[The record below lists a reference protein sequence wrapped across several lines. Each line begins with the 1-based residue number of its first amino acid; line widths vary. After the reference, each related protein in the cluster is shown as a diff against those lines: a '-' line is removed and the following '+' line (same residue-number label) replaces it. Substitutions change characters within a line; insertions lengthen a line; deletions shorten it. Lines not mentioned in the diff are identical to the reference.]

1 MNRQRIV
8 VGELQNPIFDFDNSQ
23 LRKVETT
30 LRSSFAGD
38 ELAFD
43 TLFAD
48 TFAGEEY
55 GLVSSEG
62 YDLESSEGYDL
73 VTSPQDVAND
83 IPAETPVRY
92 FIDNTL
98 KGKFYTQQITR
109 ENRAFYLIDTVSAIG
124 LLVTRPHYGGMYA
137 GETFEEVAGE
147 IINNV
152 FTFSCSEDVANIP
165 VYGWLPYS
173 ADARENLHQLLFAY
187 GVMVFKDEN
196 GDVYFDFPDTTIK
209 KIIDPDNIYIDG
221 DESPVVPTERII
233 VTEHAFVAL
242 PTDIEYT
249 LFDNTSGVI
258 ADHTLV
264 VFNEAPVHDLAASAS
279 LTVHESGVNYAIVSG
294 FGTLTGQKYT
304 HAVQTYQ
311 EGTDGATLEFNEQ
324 TLVNQL
330 NSINVTKRLHA
341 YYGVTRIISEDLQIS
356 DEKAGDRVRTISPY
370 GEQVDAYI
378 KEMTITG
385 LATTKARCDFLADY
399 TLTPGGNNYKNAV
412 LFTENGTFTV
422 PNGVTLIR
430 VICGQGGQGGQGG
443 GGGFGAETHGGSS
456 PSSTPGKGG
465 NKGAGG
471 LPGKVYAVNLEV
483 TPGDTFAVT
492 VGAAGIGGEGQEGV
506 PYTGTSEGT
515 LGTEGGHSTFGDITS
530 EDGVIPAAG
539 YIDIL
544 SGDDYALP
552 GPAGFDGMAGGE
564 YGAAKYGESWI
575 DPDTGTEY
583 LGGQGCAASN
593 GYSAAGGG
601 GAAYKAAGGAA
612 TAGSVAGSGADAG
625 QQQAMHETLG
635 SGGDGGNGGGG
646 AGDGM
651 AEWSSDLGTWV
662 FWNPEQ
668 GHGGKGSDGLDGQ
681 PGFVRVLY

>member
-8 VGELQNPIFDFDNSQ
+8 VGELENPIFDLDNSQ

-43 TLFAD
+43 TLSAD

-62 YDLESSEGYDL
+62 YDLESSEGYEL

-92 FIDNTL
+92 FIGDTL

-109 ENRAFYLIDTVSAIG
+109 ENRFFYLIDAVSAIG

-137 GETFEEVAGE
+137 GETFETVAGE
-147 IINNV
+147 IINDV
-152 FTFSCSEDVANIP
+152 FEFSCSENVADIP

-196 GDVYFDFPDTTIK
+196 GDVYFDFPDTTLK
-209 KIIDPDNIYIDG
+209 KTIDPDNIYIDG

-304 HAVQTYQ
+304 HAVQAYQ
-311 EGTDGATLEFNEQ
+311 EGTEGATLEFNEQ

-330 NSINVTKRLHA
+330 NSINVAKRLHA
-341 YYGVTRIISEDLQIS
+341 YYGVTRTLSEDLQIS
-356 DEKAGDRVRTISPY
+356 DEKAGDLVKVTTPY
-370 GEQVDAYI
+370 GEQVNAFI
-378 KEMTITG
+378 KEMNITG

-399 TLTPGGNNYKNAV
+399 TPTPGGNNYNNSQ
-412 LFTENGTFTV
+412 LFTEDGTFTV
-422 PNGVTLIR
+422 PDGVTMIR
-430 VICGQGGQGGQGG
+430 VILGQGG
-443 GGGFGAETHGGSS
+443 HGGH
-456 PSSTPGKGG
+456 GG
-465 NKGAGG
+465 ENGTDANCSDAGIGGAPGAGG
-471 LPGKVYAVNLEV
+471 APGKIFAANLIV
-483 TPGDTFAVT
+483 TPGDEFSITI
-492 VGAAGIGGEGQEGV
+492 GAAGTGGNPGED
-506 PYTGTSEGT
+506 
-515 LGTEGGHSTFGDITS
+515 GTEGGHSTFGNLTS
-530 EDGVIPAAG
+530 ADGEIPSNPYKDLVTGDTYGKTGQTGIKGGDGGGRKEDGESVTYNGITWTG
-539 YIDIL
+539 
-544 SGDDYALP
+544 GTALP
-552 GPAGFDGMAGGE
+552 GYN
-564 YGAAKYGESWI
+564 YGI
-575 DPDTGTEY
+575 
-583 LGGQGCAASN
+583 
-593 GYSAAGGG
+593 GGG
-601 GAAYKAAGGAA
+601 GAAYGSNGGDAELRSSDDPPCR
-612 TAGSVAGSGADAG
+612 GGNGADALPLEIVAG
-625 QQQAMHETLG
+625 L
-635 SGGDGGNGGGG
+635 SDGGAGGNGGGG
-646 AGDGM
+646 
-651 AEWSSDLGTWV
+651 
-662 FWNPEQ
+662 
-668 GHGGKGSDGLDGQ
+668 GGKGVADTGGICWTSVCGFGGDGSNGDDGG
-681 PGFVRVLY
+681 PGFCIVLS